1 MIQSICQTLVE
12 MPGLEA
18 AKAGEFTRRAFYNGK
33 MDITQI
39 EALGDLLQSETNAQ
53 LRLCHAQTKIGEYLR
68 PTMEKLIKLLAR
80 MED

>member
-1 MIQSICQTLVE
+1 
-12 MPGLEA
+12 
-18 AKAGEFTRRAFYNGK
+18 

-39 EALGDLLQSETNAQ
+39 EALGDLLQSETDAQ

-80 MED
+80 TEARQGNWI